1 MKMPDENL
9 ELYVKTIRG
18 FLKEKLVCS
27 PLNKHYEAFIE
38 LLSLLK
44 RTVSNGESDSA
55 LIVGPRGCGK
65 STLLDSV
72 LNELSNSESNEY
84 LVVKL
89 NGLVQTDDNLALRTI
104 IEQLHITELD
114 GDQITGSFSDN
125 LMFVLQSLKTCDR
138 QSTVPII
145 FILDEFQ
152 LFCNHKNQTLLYNL
166 FDISKSAQA
175 PMCVIGVTTRYD
187 ITELLEKRVSSR
199 FSHRQILLM
208 PNYDLN
214 ERISL
219 VSYYLVI
226 KKKPPALRKV
236 SQEFINEWDKNTESL
251 LNSSKVMGYF
261 RKQLD
266 IEPSL
271 KALRNVLFSLL
282 SSISSTNPFLTIS
295 NFDEIFQKYSID
307 GKVEYLKDLS
317 ALELCLVVSMA
328 HHVEIYEGEPFNFEM
343 IIKRYLKFAQQ
354 NSSVQITHRPI
365 LIKALERIKEL
376 ELILPVSNSNRNQKK
391 EYVLYNL
398 VVTNSQVR
406 AAISSYNGLPTE
418 ISHWALGNVV

>member
-365 LIKALERIKEL
+365 LIKALERIKKHQN
-376 ELILPVSNSNRNQKK
+376 PVG
-391 EYVLYNL
+391 E
-398 VVTNSQVR
+398 SQCECNYCW
-406 AAISSYNGLPTE
+406 SSYRWNGD
-418 ISHWALGNVV
+418 